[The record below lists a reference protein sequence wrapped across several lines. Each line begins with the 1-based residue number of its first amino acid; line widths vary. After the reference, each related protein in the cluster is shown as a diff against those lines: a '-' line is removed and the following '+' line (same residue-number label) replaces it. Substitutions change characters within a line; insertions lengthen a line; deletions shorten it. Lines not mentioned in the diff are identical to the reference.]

1 MATGFPLPPI
11 SAGGGGPSSAG
22 TSADSSGWVV
32 NFGSGGVN
40 AGPSSQ
46 LSQYLPFVLIA
57 AAVLVAVR
65 LTKRRKP

>member
-1 MATGFPLPPI
+1 MVPLPPI

-32 NFGSGGVN
+32 NFGAGSVN
-40 AGPSSQ
+40 AGPSSEIAKF
-46 LSQYLPFVLIA
+46 LPFVLIG

-65 LTKRRKP
+65 LSRRKK